1 MSSQPS
7 SSGKMSAAR
16 SRPTPLAKWNPTRDC
31 WENTQ
36 QASLFS
42 ERLDVFWGTWP
53 SSGMTRSGVAYALP
67 TWEPATDGSECSYLP
82 TPVAS
87 EGTKPSNTMGVAR
100 RQATGQVF
108 LTNVIVSLC
117 GLDPSEQTG

>member
-1 MSSQPS
+1 MEPL
-7 SSGKMSAAR
+7 ARWDRAR
-16 SRPTPLAKWNPTRDC
+16 SAWVTT
-31 WENTQ
+31 E
-36 QASLFS
+36 SLLCEHSAVFS
-42 ERLDVFWGTWP
+42 ETWP
-53 SSGMTRSGVAYALP
+53 TSGMTRSGVAYELP
-67 TWEPATDGSECSYLP
+67 TWEPVTDGSECSYLP

-87 EGTKPSNTMGVAR
+87 EGTKPSNTMSVAR